1 MFGEC
6 HLLSAS
12 GMSECNLHCVQAQ
25 TFVWFASVEKISYYR
40 SGKTVDVCGVY
51 AELVGASGDRVE
63 QDVCSAVFVCPDHFI
78 FGQGFLALSH
88 IDFLTWPFVI
98 VCAQRQSDTAFG
110 SICKFR
116 RALDVVVW
124 R

>member
-25 TFVWFASVEKISYYR
+25 TFVWFASVEKISDYR

-51 AELVGASGDRVE
+51 AELVGASALGIVGDTG
-63 QDVCSAVFVCPDHFI
+63 AKMLLFI
-78 FGQGFLALSH
+78 DEMGG
-88 IDFLTWPFVI
+88 
-98 VCAQRQSDTAFG
+98 DT
-110 SICKFR
+110 
-116 RALDVVVW
+116 
-124 R
+124 